1 MNNVHYINKIENRFF
16 IFISKG
22 QYAGNFGKVRTH
34 ESPLDEKYSVV
45 LVNELGMVPS
55 DREKIEAKINIQSF
69 ILLCPVGN
77 GIEVDLLDS
86 LSSLGVKSWL
96 DLRSKTVRMMKMNLF
111 EEQSKNLKSVDE
123 ENNNV
128 ESINYV
134 QLPTVVTTENE
145 ISNSS
150 ESLLNNVGRVDTVEE
165 NPCRYV
171 LIQSV

>member
-1 MNNVHYINKIENRFF
+1 MEP
-16 IFISKG
+16 
-22 QYAGNFGKVRTH
+22 T
-34 ESPLDEKYSVV
+34 
-45 LVNELGMVPS
+45 
-55 DREKIEAKINIQSF
+55 DREKIKAKLNIQSF
-69 ILLCPVGN
+69 ILLCPVDN
-77 GIEVDLLDS
+77 GAEVDLLDS

-171 LIQSV
+171 SIQSV